1 MRIGRLALKNNL
13 FLAPMAG
20 ITNLAFRTVARSFG
34 AALCYTEMISANG
47 LTRNTH
53 RSHEY
58 LASTA
63 HDTPL
68 GVQLFGSEPAVMAAA
83 AIIAE
88 ERGADLIDVNMGCPV
103 KKVVRTGAGSALM
116 RDPDRVNAIVRA
128 MRAATSLPLTIKVR
142 SGWSPGSINAVEIA
156 RIAEAG
162 GADAIAV
169 HSRTALQGYRGSA
182 DWGVIGD
189 VKRAVSIP
197 VIGSGDLWSAADVA
211 KMLDTTGCDA
221 VMIARGSLGNPW
233 IFEQSRFMVRHGA
246 ASAAPTPTEREET
259 IRRHLE
265 MSVLLQGKRTAMLTF
280 RKHLLWYT
288 KGLPGGARFR
298 KSVVQ
303 EEDMDAIFE
312 SLHRFLHENE
322 AHQL

>member
-34 AALCYTEMISANG
+34 AALCYTEMVSANG
-47 LTRNTH
+47 LTRSTH

-68 GVQLFGSEPAVMAAA
+68 GVQLFGSDPAVMAEA

-103 KKVVRTGAGSALM
+103 KKVVRTGAGAALM
-116 RDPDRVNAIVRA
+116 RDPAGVNAIVRA
-128 MRAATSLPLTIKVR
+128 MRKVTSLPLTIKVR
-142 SGWSPGSINAVEIA
+142 AGWSPGALNSVEIA

-169 HSRTALQGYRGSA
+169 HSRTALQGYRGAA
-182 DWGVIGD
+182 DWAVIEE
-189 VKRAVSIP
+189 VKKAVSIP

-233 IFEQSRFMVRHGA
+233 IFAQSRSMVRHGV
-246 ASAAPTPTEREET
+246 ASPAPTPTEREET

-322 AHQL
+322 AHQP